1 MQNSNESNNNSSRPG
16 KLYVVG
22 LGPGSY
28 GDMSHRA
35 ETALQESN
43 IIVGYNTYIKLIE
56 KLIVGKEVVGTA
68 MMQEI

>member
-1 MQNSNESNNNSSRPG
+1 M
-16 KLYVVG
+16 VG